1 MKIHTLAFAASAL
14 LLGASAAH
22 AQATITRA
30 PIMTGWDI
38 LRSSNSTATILIPST
53 TNPSAYVPAPGGNVL
68 TPAPSGGG
76 LVLSGKAPVPVPG
89 APGKVI
95 DVVAKAPVARAGL
108 ARGAARFLVGPG
120 GAIAIAAAPYLWD
133 WFKGQGVGINTGPDF
148 LERPFTLKTQEQACP
163 AKTPQDYGSRP
174 ASPDGQWIV
183 RYPAAGKCNYGWLY
197 PNGWFDGVS
206 GYLNTVPTDGE
217 PRPATVDEVASH
229 VEKPSAPPLT
239 APVVESAIK
248 TGVDP
253 FGGTDPTPQVSGP
266 ASVPGEKSTTT
277 EQIRVKPGTTTPAQ
291 PGEASEP
298 ATRTTTTTTTTN
310 INYNDNKV
318 TSNVTNQTITNITN
332 NVTNQTTTEG
342 EKVTETTDPQEPQEI
357 KVCGLPNTPPCKI
370 DETGTPES
378 APTANQEKIDEYKS
392 KMDEQREQ
400 IKEAGSGIFDSFNI
414 FFSAPPFAACTPY
427 ILPRDMGT
435 VDPCP
440 VVDGVRAVMA
450 YIWALGALFL
460 CVGWIREAV

>member
-1 MKIHTLAFAASAL
+1 MKPNILAIGVSAL

-30 PIMTGWDI
+30 PILTGWDI
-38 LRSSNSTATILIPST
+38 LRSSNSTATILIPSDT
-53 TNPSAYVPAPGGNVL
+53 RPGAYIPAPGGNVL
-68 TPAPSGGG
+68 TPAPTGGG

-89 APGKVI
+89 APGKVV

-120 GAIAIAAAPYLWD
+120 GAIALAAAPYLWD

-148 LERPFTLKTQEQACP
+148 LERPFTLRTDEMVCP
-163 AKTPQDYGSRP
+163 AKTPADYNQPSTP
-174 ASPDGQWIV
+174 ATWTSKQITATSCEW
-183 RYPAAGKCNYGWLY
+183 GWLY
-197 PNGWFDGVS
+197 PNGYYSGVS
-206 GYLNTVPTDGE
+206 PILQSVKIEGQ
-217 PRPATVDEVASH
+217 PRPASADEVASH
-229 VEKPSAPPLT
+229 VEQPSAPPLT

-310 INYNDNKV
+310 FNYNDNKV

-370 DETGTPES
+370 DETGTPDA

-392 KMDEQREQ
+392 KMDEQRDQ

-427 ILPRDMGT
+427 TLPRDMGV